1 MSKKRDMQRIIRAW
15 KDETKATAIDMDKVA
30 LHAAG
35 KGWPLPSS
43 GFSGSSLIHFP
54 SGGAGRGSQWDG
66 GIPGRVL
73 HHVSFFQ

>member
-54 SGGAGRGSQWDG
+54 SGGAGRADGS
-66 GIPGRVL
+66 PSSMCRTMAL
-73 HHVSFFQ
+73 A